1 MELKNRILKEQIYNN
16 RVSHAYLL
24 VSSSN
29 EQLINESQGFI
40 YNLFNE
46 EGKNKFLSH
55 SNVDFLKVVPENR
68 NIKISMVREIIKFLS
83 TSPVESNYKIVLIQN
98 GELFRKESA
107 NGLLKI
113 LEEPPKYGKIIITTN
128 NEEQIIKTIIS
139 RCQVVNLESP
149 ETIQDS
155 INEDLNEILANSINR
170 KLLELNRSKDYF
182 NENKDNANSLYNYI
196 YKFFYDIYIYKN
208 TLNKN
213 KLNYMDNFKIYKDI
227 KVFTNEN
234 LINIL
239 ERIEFIRNNFKNNV
253 NFQLS
258 NEELLLYIMEEQ
270 NGRSSRSTL

>member
-1 MELKNRILKEQIYNN
+1 MELKNRILKEQISNN
-16 RVSHAYLL
+16 TVSHAYLL
-24 VSSSN
+24 VSSS
-29 EQLINESQGFI
+29 EDQLANESSSFI

-46 EGKNKFLSH
+46 ESRNKFLSQ

-68 NIKISMVREIIKFLS
+68 NIKIAMVREIIKFLS
-83 TSPVESNYKIVLIQN
+83 TSPVESNYKIVLIEN

-107 NGLLKI
+107 NALLKT
-113 LEEPPKYGKIIITTN
+113 LEEPPRYGKIIITTN

-139 RCQVVNLESP
+139 RCQVVNLES
-149 ETIQDS
+149 EKNITEN
-155 INEDLNEILANSINR
+155 INVDLNEILIASINR
-170 KLLELNRSKDYF
+170 KLLELSRSKNYF
-182 NENKDNANSLYNYI
+182 NDNKDNANSLYNYI
-196 YKFFYDIYIYKN
+196 YNFFYDIYIYEN
-208 TLNKN
+208 TLDKT
-213 KLNYMDNFKIYKDI
+213 KLNYLDNFKVYKDI

-239 ERIEFIRNNFKNNV
+239 EKIDFIRNNFKNNV

>member
-1 MELKNRILKEQIYNN
+1 MELKNRILKEQISNN
-16 RVSHAYLL
+16 TVSHAYLL
-24 VSSSN
+24 VSSS
-29 EQLINESQGFI
+29 EDQLANESSSFI

-46 EGKNKFLSH
+46 ESRNKFLSQ

-68 NIKISMVREIIKFLS
+68 NIKIAMVREIIKFLS
-83 TSPVESNYKIVLIQN
+83 TSPVESNYKIVLIEN

-107 NGLLKI
+107 NALLKT
-113 LEEPPKYGKIIITTN
+113 LEEPPRYGKIIITTN

-139 RCQVVNLESP
+139 RCQVVNLES
-149 ETIQDS
+149 EKNITEN
-155 INEDLNEILANSINR
+155 INVDLNEILIASINR
-170 KLLELNRSKDYF
+170 KLLELSRSKNYF
-182 NENKDNANSLYNYI
+182 NDNKDNANSLYNYI
-196 YKFFYDIYIYKN
+196 YNFFYDIYIYEN
-208 TLNKN
+208 TLDKT
-213 KLNYMDNFKIYKDI
+213 KLNYLDNFKIYKDI

-239 ERIEFIRNNFKNNV
+239 EKIDFIRNNFKNNV